1 MITFTYDGTN
11 LLRSRDQILDT
22 NNTTANKEQLKT
34 RFIADILK
42 DKDLTR
48 DIICDIGMPVHFNN
62 TLYNCRI
69 FLLNQRIILIRPK
82 MNLAGGNNYRESRW
96 FTPW

>member
-42 DKDLTR
+42 DGSDTKEFNKK
-48 DIICDIGMPVHFNN
+48 IIEIDERRN
-62 TLYNCRI
+62 
-69 FLLNQRIILIRPK
+69 
-82 MNLAGGNNYRESRW
+82 
-96 FTPW
+96 